1 VDVAVVVGRH
11 LEPEVH
17 GVAPA
22 DPDHR
27 PGDLPLEG
35 HVLERDTGLDLRDE
49 LLRAKG
55 DVVFARFVPVHWRRH
70 VGRVGRNPVDV
81 DLAGGVSS
89 ATTSSVS
96 SSGGGVS
103 AFTGAP
109 IQPATAPTAP
119 IPSAAIIFR
128 LLRSCDMVLPCFNR
142 DPQ

>member
-1 VDVAVVVGRH
+1 VS
-11 LEPEVH
+11 P
-17 GVAPA
+17 PA

-81 DLAGGVSS
+81 DLAGGVQFGDDVLGLVLRWRRLRVHRRTDT
-89 ATTSSVS
+89 ARD
-96 SSGGGVS
+96 
-103 AFTGAP
+103 GADRSDP
-109 IQPATAPTAP
+109 ERCNHLPPAE
-119 IPSAAIIFR
+119 
-128 LLRSCDMVLPCFNR
+128 VL
-142 DPQ
+142 